1 MKKEEIFGVSWS
13 DGDQLD
19 LAHVYNSM
27 DKYAKQE
34 CIAFGKFVME
44 KTLQDCNTKDKWTLD
59 DFSEVTDRQLYELY
73 IQSKSLVV

>member
-1 MKKEEIFGVSWS
+1 MKKEEIFGISWS

-19 LAHVYNSM
+19 LAHVYISM

-34 CIAFGKFVME
+34 CIAFAKFVMG
-44 KTLQDCNTKDKWTLD
+44 KTLQDCNTEDRWTLD

-73 IQSKSLVV
+73 LQSKVG